1 MPFAEAYLEGVD
13 TAQQQV
19 RMNLPEGMLEVN
31 APVTAE
37 EKQEQQSE
45 KEEEEALESFPL

>member
-1 MPFAEAYLEGVD
+1 
-13 TAQQQV
+13 
-19 RMNLPEGMLEVN
+19 MNLPEGMLEIN

-45 KEEEEALESFPL
+45 GKGKQR